1 MARSNR
7 QKIKNII
14 AKMINELKKHCYG
27 EDLPKTP
34 SIKSPINSVKNT
46 VSPDEKEVSPTKSV
60 STITEAALLKETK
73 IKLVIHQIQDVKI
86 WKN

>member
-27 EDLPKTP
+27 EDFPKTS

-86 WKN
+86 